1 MAVYSE
7 NLCAMVVEFIKKEH
21 TQKEESE
28 VFGVSVRAISRWKK
42 MYKKEKINLLRK
54 SAKKAWG
61 SKKSVENKEEKR
73 ETQPK
78 K

>member
-28 VFGVSVRAISRWKK
+28 VFGVSIRAISRWKK

-54 SAKKAWG
+54 SAKKA
-61 SKKSVENKEEKR
+61 
-73 ETQPK
+73 
-78 K
+78 